1 MLWRL
6 GFRNLMRNRRRALI
20 AGAAIGLGLG
30 ALMFSDALIE
40 GMRLNLILSATDSFL
55 GDGQI
60 HRRGFREL
68 QETEQVIADVD
79 EVTRLLAADP
89 RVAAFALRVVVP
101 AILASPANLS
111 PVQAYGVDPG
121 AEARLSEVDDA
132 LIEGAFF
139 EADNPRDLLI
149 GQELAELLEVGIGG
163 RVVLTTA
170 EAGTGELVQEM
181 FRVSGIFR
189 FGVREMDR
197 GMVFLRRDRLQEMV
211 RLQSQAHEIALQL
224 SPAGLA
230 DREGLWRDY
239 SRFDNEAVGW
249 ELLLPQLAAAMEM
262 SQFSLVIVGLIL
274 FAVVALGIINTLFM
288 SLHERTFE
296 FGVLRAIGT
305 RAGRLAALILV
316 EAFALAVV
324 AAVLGMMIGGAAILV
339 TGIYGLDYT
348 GIEAMGVTFRD
359 RLYTVF
365 HPRQLTLYP
374 LLVVLLTVAVAVYPA
389 VHAARILPAQALRR
403 SF

>member
-40 GMRLNLILSATDSFL
+40 GMRVNLILSATDSFL

-60 HRRGFREL
+60 HRLGFREL
-68 QETEQVIADVD
+68 QETEQVVGDVE

-89 RVAAFALRVVVP
+89 RVAAFAQRVVVP
-101 AILASPANLS
+101 AILASPANLN
-111 PVQAYGVDPG
+111 PVQAYGVDPV
-121 AEARLSEVDDA
+121 AEALLSEVDDA
-132 LIEGAFF
+132 LVEGAFF

-149 GQELAELLEVGIGG
+149 GQEMAELLEVGIGG

-170 EAGTGELVQEM
+170 EAGTGELVQEL

-197 GMVFLRRDRLQEMV
+197 GMVFVRRDRLQEMV
-211 RLQSQAHEIALQL
+211 RLQGQAHEIALQL
-224 SPAGLA
+224 TPAGMA
-230 DREGLWRDY
+230 DREALWRDY

-249 ELLLPQLAAAMEM
+249 EVLLPQLAAAMEM

-359 RLYTVF
+359 RLYPVF

-374 LLVVLLTVAVAVYPA
+374 LVVVFLTVAVAVYPA